1 MNNYGAASQRSD
13 NKKQKFTGLL
23 IWLWFIF
30 LAILFTRPL
39 INHMGSEIAGEVGDN
54 IYFIWM
60 IGWVKKALFQLG
72 VDPMNVWF
80 LNYPEGWNMAH
91 TEITPAQL
99 ALGEIFTFFGSE
111 TFAYNAAMLLSFVL
125 SGVITFCWV
134 RHLTGSTAAGLLSGT
149 IYACLPYRQAHY
161 LAGHLNLSGTQWLP
175 LFFWGWFD
183 LLKNQRSG
191 IRNKESEGTNSKSCD
206 IRIKPAL
213 LAAAGL
219 GMTALTSQY
228 YFFMLVI
235 VAGFQMVWMVLVH
248 QREKLKDAA
257 FWKSFGLFILFS
269 IPLLLIAELPF
280 IRLAGAGGMPDRDW
294 GSVRMYS
301 AGLSDYLLPG
311 TTHFLFGK
319 WVGAH
324 FNRDIWIE
332 ATLYV
337 GIAALALFLYAMIK
351 GGKSIRWERQM
362 FLTGIVIAVILSMGT
377 DLHWNAEAV
386 ELTLPGFLAEKLG
399 RQTMPILLPGFFLFK
414 YFPFYAKLRAMM
426 RFGIFALLFVAA
438 GAGFAVK
445 PSEAFS
451 GKKQILFAAAAVA
464 LVIFDFFPRAQQS
477 FSEIS
482 PRPVDTWL
490 SRQSAEGSVMRYPFY
505 LNDDQAG
512 TYYTLYNEKPFI
524 GGFFNA
530 FPTEQYRRIRGVME
544 GFPSAESLAL
554 AKELNVSFFL
564 VEEEELQRGIKEGAV
579 PWGTAE
585 ELYEAADALGLRAA
599 EKFEGITVFAN
610 SD

>member
-1 MNNYGAASQRSD
+1 MAEKMRKNSS
-13 NKKQKFTGLL
+13 LL
-23 IWLWFIF
+23 VWIWFIL
-30 LAILFTRPL
+30 LAVIFTRPL
-39 INHMGSEIAGEVGDN
+39 ITRMGSEIAGEIGDN

-60 IGWVKKALFQLG
+60 IGWVKKALFRLH

-99 ALGEIFTFFGSE
+99 VLGELFTFFGSE

-125 SGVITFCWV
+125 SGVITFYWV
-134 RHLTGSTAAGLLSGT
+134 RHLSGSAAAGLLSGT
-149 IYACLPYRQAHY
+149 IFACLPYRQAHF

-183 LLKNQRSG
+183 LLNQKSE
-191 IRNKESEGTNSKSCD
+191 IRNQTLDFRRKTSDLSLQTSNAERKVN
-206 IRIKPAL
+206 IR
-213 LAAAGL
+213 AAVMAAVGL
-219 GMTALTSQY
+219 GLTALTSQY
-228 YFFMLVI
+228 YFFMMVI

-248 QREKLKDAA
+248 QRYLLKDKG
-257 FWKSFGLFILFS
+257 FWRSFGLFILFS

-280 IRLAGAGGMPDRDW
+280 LKLAGAGGMPDRDW
-294 GSVRMYS
+294 GGVRMYS

-319 WVGAH
+319 WVGSH

-337 GIAALALFLYAMIK
+337 GIVALALFLYAMIRR
-351 GGKSIRWERQM
+351 GKEIRWERQM
-362 FLTGIVIAVILSMGT
+362 LVTGVVIAVVLSMGT
-377 DLHWNAEAV
+377 DLHWNAEAI
-386 ELTLPGFLAEKLG
+386 ELTLPGFLADKLG

-426 RFGIFALLFVAA
+426 RFGIFALLFVAC
-438 GAGFAVK
+438 GAGFAV
-445 PSEAFS
+445 ENLR
-451 GKKQILFAAAAVA
+451 GKKQFCCTAAAVL
-464 LVIFDFFPRAQQS
+464 LVILDFLPRAQQS
-477 FSEIS
+477 FAEIG
-482 PRPVDTWL
+482 PRPVDLWL
-490 SRQSAEGSVMRYPFY
+490 AEQPAEGSVMRYPFY

-530 FPTEQYRRIRGVME
+530 FPTEQYQRIRGVMD
-544 GFPSAESLAL
+544 GFPSEESLAL
-554 AKELNVSFFL
+554 AKNLNVSFFV
-564 VEEEELQRGIKEGAV
+564 VEEEELQRAIEEGTV
-579 PWGTAE
+579 PWSSPE
-585 ELYEAADALGLRAA
+585 EFYEAA
-599 EKFEGITVFAN
+599 EKLDLKPEGIFEGISVFIN
-610 SD
+610 E

>member
-1 MNNYGAASQRSD
+1 MTEKMRKNS
-13 NKKQKFTGLL
+13 FWLVWIWFL
-23 IWLWFIF
+23 I

-39 INHMGSEIAGEVGDN
+39 IARMGNEIAGEIGDN

-60 IGWVKKALFQLG
+60 IGWVKKALFKLG
-72 VDPMNVWF
+72 VNPMNVWF

-99 ALGEIFTFFGSE
+99 ALGEIFTLFGSE

-125 SGVITFCWV
+125 SGIITFYWV
-134 RHLTGSTAAGLLSGT
+134 RHLTGSAAAGLLSGT

-183 LLKNQRSG
+183 LLHKEQG
-191 IRNKESEGTNSKSCD
+191 IKIKDQGVK
-206 IRIKPAL
+206 IR
-213 LAAAGL
+213 AAVMAAVGL
-219 GMTALTSQY
+219 GLTALTSQY

-248 QREKLKDAA
+248 QRDKLKDPA

-269 IPLLLIAELPF
+269 LPLLLIAELPF
-280 IRLAGAGGMPDRDW
+280 LQLAGAGGMPDRDW
-294 GSVRMYS
+294 GGVRMYS

-337 GIAALALFLYAMIK
+337 GIVTLALFLYAMISR
-351 GGKSIRWERQM
+351 GKSIRWERQM
-362 FLTGIVIAVILSMGT
+362 LLTGIVIAVILSMGT

-386 ELTLPGFLAEKLG
+386 ELTLPGFLADKLG

-426 RFGIFALLFVAA
+426 RFGIFALLFLAA
-438 GAGFAVK
+438 GAGFAVQPFEK
-445 PSEAFS
+445 IN
-451 GKKQILFAAAAVA
+451 GKRQILFAAAAVG

-477 FSEIS
+477 FAKVG
-482 PRPVDTWL
+482 PRPVDIWL
-490 SRQSAEGSVMRYPFY
+490 SQQEAKGSVMRYPFY

-530 FPTEQYRRIRGVME
+530 FPTDQYQRIRGVME
-544 GFPSAESLAL
+544 GFPSKESLAL
-554 AKELNVSFFL
+554 AKDLDVSYFL
-564 VEEEELQRGIKEGAV
+564 VEEDEL
-579 PWGTAE
+579 
-585 ELYEAADALGLRAA
+585 LRAI
-599 EKFEGITVFAN
+599 EEGTIPWESPEEFYHALEVHNLSLSEN
-610 SD
+610 SERIFVYTQE